1 MADKKNI
8 REIWSAC
15 SSLSEQA
22 DALLKQN
29 KTVPDTIK
37 TALESGFKEIIEFE
51 KMYLISAQDRFYG
64 SLLMNIDTD
73 IDFKQKGPVDI
84 KIDNDNFTLTVNPL
98 WCSKYSFPEFTGL
111 VVQDLLKLAFLH
123 PSTYQSINSERDPK
137 KHNRLEKSSNAS
149 VSSMVQRDIRL
160 NAAGSGRGLRLPR
173 DAYTVSSV
181 TSELGISAKDN
192 QSIDYYYKLINNF
205 SKKKPEGDGDGNGNG
220 NQSQNGNNQNMSGNG
235 QSDPNGMSSPSNS
248 NGQDVHQWESSNSSD
263 TEESIKALIHQVW
276 DSLSDEQ
283 RGLVPGALAEQ
294 IKKMLAPPQVN
305 WKQIL
310 RKMVGAIPIPYRQ
323 TRTRLNRRQ
332 PYRSDLSGRLPKR
345 TVNVVVG
352 IDTSGSVSSRAI
364 EYFINEIMN
373 ILKDFKGSKLTIVE
387 CDAEIGRVYSP
398 KNMNQVDNKVT
409 GRGGTCFTP
418 VVEYVNGDKK
428 YLNNPTKYPDAG
440 KYRNA
445 LFVYFTDGFGE
456 YEIPKPMTYRNLW
469 VVLQDVKNLSLKEP
483 YGEVISIRTDEKYMS
498 MFN

>member
-1 MADKKNI
+1 MADDKKSI
-8 REIWSAC
+8 RDIWAAC
-15 SSLSEQA
+15 SALSAQA
-22 DALLKQN
+22 NSLLKD
-29 KTVPDTIK
+29 KKPVPENIK
-37 TALESGFKEIIEFE
+37 TALASGFKEIIDFE
-51 KMYLISAQDRFYG
+51 KMYLISAHDRFYG

-73 IDFKQKGPVDI
+73 IDFKQRGPVDI

-98 WCSKYSFPEFTGL
+98 WCGDYSFPEFTGL
-111 VVQDLLKLAFLH
+111 VVQDLLKLAFMH
-123 PSTYQSINSERDPK
+123 PSTYKSINSENDPK
-137 KHNRLEKSSNAS
+137 KHNRLERASNAS
-149 VSSMVQRDIRL
+149 VSSMVQHDIRL
-160 NAAGSGRGLRLPR
+160 TNSGSGRGLRLPK
-173 DAYTVSSV
+173 DAYTTSTIS
-181 TSELGISAKDN
+181 SELGVLAKDN
-192 QSIDYYYKLINNF
+192 QSIEYYYKLINNF
-205 SKKKPEGDGDGNGNG
+205 SKKGNESNGDSNKNGA
-220 NQSQNGNNQNMSGNG
+220 GNG
-235 QSDPNGMSSPSNS
+235 QMGSGQGNGGMASPE
-248 NGQDVHQWESSNSSD
+248 NGEGDSVHQWEGQGSD
-263 TEESIKALIHQVW
+263 DLEESIKALVHQVW

-294 IKKMLAPPQVN
+294 IKKMLAPPQIN

-310 RKMVGAIPIPYRQ
+310 RKMVGAIPIPYRK

-352 IDTSGSVSSRAI
+352 IDTSGSVSNKEI
-364 EYFINEIMN
+364 EYFVNEILN

-387 CDAEIGRVYSP
+387 CDAEIGRIYSP
-398 KNMNQVDNKVT
+398 KNIAQVDNKVT

-418 VVEYVNGDKK
+418 VVEYVNGEKK
-428 YLNNPTKYPDAG
+428 YLNDPKKYPDAG

-469 VVLQDVKNLSLKEP
+469 VVLHDVKNLSVKEP
-483 YGEVISIRTDEKYMS
+483 YGDVVSIRTDEKYMS